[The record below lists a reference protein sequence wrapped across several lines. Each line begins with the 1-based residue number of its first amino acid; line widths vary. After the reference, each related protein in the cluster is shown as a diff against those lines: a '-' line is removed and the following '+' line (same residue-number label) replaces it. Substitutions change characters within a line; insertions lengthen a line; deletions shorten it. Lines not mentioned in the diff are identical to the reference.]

1 LNEYEKH
8 GIMRKLKR
16 DITEK
21 MSIENIL
28 NDLSL
33 RNKVISLYKGDESLI
48 LKGIILNFEKKREIL
63 TKKI

>member
-1 LNEYEKH
+1 
-8 GIMRKLKR
+8 MRKLKR